1 MVARR
6 EQSLGERGKEA
17 GITWYDV
24 LGVLPGA
31 SAEQVQRQ
39 HDSKASLLRPEL
51 LAGAPSP
58 VVAAAARAREILDA
72 ARRVLADPASRVRYD
87 EAVGIR
93 RTGGGLAPREG
104 FPSQSG
110 RDLSDAAD
118 FTGGDVGSEA
128 LGALL
133 VLADWMMTPL
143 PRKPSRVIVP
153 DVRGLFYSVCTGIT
167 GKVGLR
173 VTTVRL
179 TEHPMPVDGLV
190 VDQSPRPAVQTR
202 WGSALTVHVW
212 HPPARS
218 ADSRRVTS

>member
-1 MVARR
+1 MLSGAPIYSPVAGVVAHVGQFFRLWSPGGSRAWVSVARKR
-6 EQSLGERGKEA
+6 ASPGMTFSVCCRVPLRSMFSASTTPRQACCGRNLSWARLRRWLRQPHVHVRFSTRHE
-17 GITWYDV
+17 
-24 LGVLPGA
+24 GV
-31 SAEQVQRQ
+31 S
-39 HDSKASLLRPEL
+39 
-51 LAGAPSP
+51 
-58 VVAAAARAREILDA
+58 
-72 ARRVLADPASRVRYD
+72 SR
-87 EAVGIR
+87 
-93 RTGGGLAPREG
+93 
-104 FPSQSG
+104 SG
-110 RDLSDAAD
+110 WDLSDAAD
-118 FTGGDVGSEA
+118 FTGGDLGSEA

-133 VLADWMMTPL
+133 VLGDWMMTPL

-218 ADSRRVTS
+218 ADPRRITS